1 MGVSAAGF
9 SQVQTMDF
17 NKIPLFSAMSRRMT
31 WLGQRQELLAQ
42 NIANADTPGYTAQD
56 LKPQNFSD
64 VLKTSIGAPLQMAS
78 TAGGHIGGVKDN
90 GKGRMEKSPDPEKL
104 LSGNAV
110 TLEDQMMKTAQTAMD
125 FQLTTNLYKKHIS
138 MIKTALGR
146 GGV

>member
-1 MGVSAAGF
+1 
-9 SQVQTMDF
+9 MDF

-64 VLKTSIGAPLQMAS
+64 VFKSSSGAPLQMAS
-78 TAGGHIGGVKDN
+78 TSGGHIGGVKDN
-90 GKGRMEKSPDPEKL
+90 GKGRTEKAPDPEKP

-110 TLEDQMMKTAQTAMD
+110 TLEDQMMKTSQTAMD